1 MTMTMTMA
9 FRALALALLL
19 GFGTAGHATNRA
31 LLVGVSAYPNL
42 PGKALPGAAND
53 LVLMVQ
59 TVAALGFA
67 PQHVVRL
74 SEDTGAALPTRAH
87 IVAALAALAEQ
98 AQPGDWVLVYFS
110 GHGAQVPPRK
120 GLNHKDR
127 RTEADGLDEVFLPRD
142 TQAWHPA
149 RHEVKGALRDKEI
162 GAALRR
168 IQAKGAHVWAV
179 FDTCHAADMTRRPSG
194 LAAAS
199 AWRFA
204 SPADLQIPLPL
215 WLASWQRSLRGNGT
229 GNRTQTGDAAST
241 LHVDH
246 AATGKLGGD
255 FVGFYA
261 AQEGEGSLEELL
273 PDPAEP
279 TQRRAYGLFT
289 YQLAHAVRGGW
300 TGSFA
305 ALSEAI
311 KRGYADRPFPTPQF
325 VGDLGLRPEFGAP
338 PRPH

>member
-1 MTMTMTMA
+1 MTMAMA

-19 GFGTAGHATNRA
+19 GFSTAGHATNRA

-42 PGKALPGAAND
+42 TGKDLPGAAND
-53 LVLMVQ
+53 VALMTL

-74 SEDTGAALPTRAH
+74 SEDPDATLPTRAH
-87 IVAALAALAEQ
+87 IVGALATLAEQ
-98 AQPGDWVLVYFS
+98 AQAGDWVLVYLS
-110 GHGAQVPPRK
+110 GHGAQVPVRR
-120 GLNHKDR
+120 GSR
-127 RTEADGLDEVFLPRD
+127 RTESDGLDEVFLPRD
-142 TQAWHPA
+142 TQAWHPQ
-149 RHEVKGALRDKEI
+149 RHEVKGALRDKDI

-179 FDTCHAADMTRRPSG
+179 FDTCHAADMTRRAG
-194 LAAAS
+194 AIGAAS

-204 SPADLQIPLPL
+204 SPADLRIPLPP
-215 WLASWQRSLRGNGT
+215 WLASWQRSLRGSGH
-229 GNRTQTGDAAST
+229 GDAVIAQRVSR
-241 LHVDH
+241 LP
-246 AATGKLGGD
+246 ARQLGGD

-279 TQRRAYGLFT
+279 TQQRVFGLFT
-289 YQLAHAVRGGW
+289 YQLAQAVRGGW

-305 ALSEAI
+305 SLAEAI
-311 KRGYADRPFPTPQF
+311 KRGYADRPFPNPQF
-325 VGDLGLRPEFGAP
+325 VGALSLRPAFGAP
-338 PRPH
+338 AMPR